1 MTTQTRRFNVF
12 EKTIEFAQKNH
23 FIGVEDK
30 IPIFLCSVGGHLFNS
45 LNKCSRCDFDPDS
58 PLVDEENDFII
69 TNCPL
74 RHDNAPFYTPMSQ
87 LPDTRI
93 HILMRGAKGS
103 GKSVLILMFLAEGTG
118 LLHSANQDLG
128 EGMRTMMGANSIT
141 EAGMFGSVDE
151 EGNIAGR
158 PIAREMCGG
167 FLGFEE
173 FSSMSDASKKDHS
186 LDMKNQLLTSLDN
199 GRVQKAMRNG
209 WVNYTTRYSIWAGTQ
224 PARFELDSGLDR
236 RFFIIDIEMT
246 PEKERAY
253 KLAQHKQANMQVP
266 ERLALANLNMEIK
279 AWIRHRVEA
288 AVSNPPSGIIF
299 DDDIMEWIDR
309 PDVRSFEADL
319 FRRLCI
325 GYAMMQ
331 PEYRGGEPLI
341 IRLDD
346 TLTGILNES
355 LAMRRTVM
363 DADLD
368 LIRSA
373 FWMKDIPKSQL
384 LKEISRMITN
394 GDYQSAKRWLIE
406 NLESQTWYSE
416 HEPSVKRRGR
426 KGVICRFGH
435 TSNSVEN
442 LDWGVKV
449 E

>member
-1 MTTQTRRFNVF
+1 MNIF
-12 EKTIEFAQKNH
+12 EKTNEFARRNY
-23 FIGVEDK
+23 FVDVEDK
-30 IPIFLCSVGGHLFNS
+30 IPIFLCSVGGHIFNT

-58 PLVDEENDFII
+58 PLVNQEDGDYVIE
-69 TNCPL
+69 NCPL
-74 RHDNAPFYTPMSQ
+74 RHDNVPFYTPMSQ

-118 LLHSANQDLG
+118 LIFNSNSDLG
-128 EGMRTMMGANSIT
+128 EGFRTMMGANSIT

-186 LDMKNQLLTSLDN
+186 MDMKNQLLTSLDN
-199 GRVQKAMRNG
+199 GRVQKAMRSG
-209 WVNYTTRYSIWAGTQ
+209 WVNYTTRYTVWAGTQ

-253 KLAQHKQANMQVP
+253 KIAQHRQANMSKE
-266 ERLALANLNMEIK
+266 ERIELANMNIEIK
-279 AWIRHRVEA
+279 EWIRNRMHQ
-288 AVSNPPSGIIF
+288 AVANPPTGILF
-299 DDDIMEWIDR
+299 DDEIMEWIDR

-319 FRRLCI
+319 FRRMCI

-331 PEYRGGEPLI
+331 PEYRGGEALI

-346 TLTGILNES
+346 TLREILNQS

-363 DADLD
+363 DADLE

-384 LKEISRMITN
+384 LKEISRMITM

-406 NLESQTWYSE
+406 NLENQAWYTE
-416 HEPSVKRRGR
+416 VEPSVKRRGR
-426 KGVICRFGH
+426 KGVVCRFG
-435 TSNSVEN
+435 
-442 LDWGVKV
+442 KV
-449 E
+449 TAESPDVHWNKQEI

>member
-1 MTTQTRRFNVF
+1 MNIF
-12 EKTIEFAQKNH
+12 EKTIEFARRNY
-23 FIGVEDK
+23 FVDVEDK
-30 IPIFLCSVGGHLFNS
+30 IPIFLCSVGGHIFNT

-58 PLVDEENDFII
+58 PLVNQEDGDYVIE
-69 TNCPL
+69 NCPL
-74 RHDNAPFYTPMSQ
+74 RHDNVPFYTPMSQ

-118 LLHSANQDLG
+118 LIFNSNSDLG
-128 EGMRTMMGANSIT
+128 EGFRTMMGANSIT

-186 LDMKNQLLTSLDN
+186 MDMKNQLLTSLDN
-199 GRVQKAMRNG
+199 GRVQKAMRSG
-209 WVNYTTRYSIWAGTQ
+209 WVNYTTRYTVWAGTQ

-253 KLAQHKQANMQVP
+253 KIAQHRQANMSKE
-266 ERLALANLNMEIK
+266 ERIELANMNIEIK
-279 AWIRHRVEA
+279 EWIRNRMHQ
-288 AVSNPPSGIIF
+288 AVANPPTGILF
-299 DDDIMEWIDR
+299 DDEIMEWIDR

-319 FRRLCI
+319 FRRMCI

-331 PEYRGGEPLI
+331 PEYRGGEALI

-346 TLTGILNES
+346 TLREILNQS

-363 DADLD
+363 DADLE

-384 LKEISRMITN
+384 LKEISRMITM

-406 NLESQTWYSE
+406 NLENQAWYTE
-416 HEPSVKRRGR
+416 VEPSVKRRGR
-426 KGVICRFGH
+426 KGVVCRFG
-435 TSNSVEN
+435 
-442 LDWGVKV
+442 KV
-449 E
+449 TAESPDVHWNKQEI

>member
-1 MTTQTRRFNVF
+1 MNIFD
-12 EKTIEFAQKNH
+12 KTIEFAQRNY
-23 FIGVEDK
+23 FVDVEDK
-30 IPIFLCSVGGHLFNS
+30 IPIFLCSIGGHIFNA

-69 TNCPL
+69 ENCPL
-74 RHDNAPFYTPMSQ
+74 RHNNIPFYTPMSQ

-118 LLHSANQDLG
+118 LVYNSNADLG
-128 EGMRTMMGANSIT
+128 QGMRTMMGANSIT
-141 EAGMFGSVDE
+141 EAGMFGSVDD
-151 EGNIAGR
+151 EGEIAGR

-209 WVNYTTRYSIWAGTQ
+209 WVNYTTRYTVWAGTQ

-246 PEKERAY
+246 PEKERQY
-253 KLAQHKQANMQVP
+253 KLAQHAQANMSV
-266 ERLALANLNMEIK
+266 EDRTSLANLNIQIK
-279 AWIRHRVEA
+279 DWIRQRMHT
-288 AVSNPPSGIIF
+288 AVANPPTGIIF

-319 FRRLCI
+319 FRRMCI

-331 PEYRGGEPLI
+331 PNYRGGEPLI
-341 IRLDD
+341 IKLDD
-346 TLTGILNES
+346 TLTAILNQS
-355 LAMRRTVM
+355 LSMRRRVM
-363 DADLD
+363 DADLE
-368 LIRSA
+368 LMRSA
-373 FWMKDIPKSQL
+373 FWMKDVPKSQL
-384 LKEISRMITN
+384 LKEISRMITA

-406 NLESQTWYSE
+406 NLEGQTWYTE
-416 HEPSVKRRGR
+416 VEPSVKRRGR
-426 KGVICRFGH
+426 KGVICRFGPV
-435 TSNSVEN
+435 NSETEPIQ
-442 LDWGVKV
+442 WGKK
-449 E
+449 

>member
-1 MTTQTRRFNVF
+1 
-12 EKTIEFAQKNH
+12 
-23 FIGVEDK
+23 
-30 IPIFLCSVGGHLFNS
+30 
-45 LNKCSRCDFDPDS
+45 
-58 PLVDEENDFII
+58 
-69 TNCPL
+69 
-74 RHDNAPFYTPMSQ
+74 
-87 LPDTRI
+87 
-93 HILMRGAKGS
+93 
-103 GKSVLILMFLAEGTG
+103 
-118 LLHSANQDLG
+118 
-128 EGMRTMMGANSIT
+128 MGANSIT

-151 EGNIAGR
+151 NGDIAGR

-186 LDMKNQLLTSLDN
+186 MDMKNQLLTSLDN
-199 GRVQKAMRNG
+199 GRVQKAMRSG
-209 WVNYTTRYSIWAGTQ
+209 WVRYTTRYTVWAGTQ

-253 KLAQHKQANMQVP
+253 KIAQHRQANMP
-266 ERLALANLNMEIK
+266 KEERIELANLNIEIK
-279 AWIRHRVEA
+279 EWIRNRMEQ
-288 AVSNPPSGIIF
+288 AVANPPTGILF

-341 IRLDD
+341 IKLDD
-346 TLTGILNES
+346 TLEAILNQS

-363 DADLD
+363 DADLE

-384 LKEISRMITN
+384 LKEISRMITM

-406 NLESQTWYSE
+406 NLENQSWYTE
-416 HEPSVKRRGR
+416 VEPSVRRRGR
-426 KGVICRFGH
+426 KGVVCRFG
-435 TSNSVEN
+435 
-442 LDWGVKV
+442 KV
-449 E
+449 TDESPDVHWQKKEF

>member
-1 MTTQTRRFNVF
+1 
-12 EKTIEFAQKNH
+12 
-23 FIGVEDK
+23 
-30 IPIFLCSVGGHLFNS
+30 
-45 LNKCSRCDFDPDS
+45 
-58 PLVDEENDFII
+58 
-69 TNCPL
+69 
-74 RHDNAPFYTPMSQ
+74 
-87 LPDTRI
+87 
-93 HILMRGAKGS
+93 
-103 GKSVLILMFLAEGTG
+103 
-118 LLHSANQDLG
+118 
-128 EGMRTMMGANSIT
+128 
-141 EAGMFGSVDE
+141 
-151 EGNIAGR
+151 
-158 PIAREMCGG
+158 
-167 FLGFEE
+167 
-173 FSSMSDASKKDHS
+173 
-186 LDMKNQLLTSLDN
+186 
-199 GRVQKAMRNG
+199 MRNG

-253 KLAQHKQANMQVP
+253 KIAQHRQANMQAD
-266 ERLALANLNMEIK
+266 ERAILANLNLEIRT
-279 AWIRHRVEA
+279 WIRQRVEN
-288 AVSNPPSGIIF
+288 AVANPPSGIIF

-346 TLTGILNES
+346 TLTGILNQS

-406 NLESQTWYSE
+406 NLESQTWYTE
-416 HEPSVKRRGR
+416 HEPAVKRRGR
-426 KGVICRFGH
+426 KGVICRFGNL
-435 TSNSVEN
+435 SESVEN
-442 LDWGVKV
+442 LQWGNKA
-449 E
+449 